1 MRCATLL
8 LQHPLAGRLSCLQHS
23 SALLRLLGDLLEHED
38 QEVRS
43 YVHGILYSIL
53 SLEHV
58 REEARGMVRG
68 EGREGE
74 GRGGKGDGE
83 GGEGRGGEGREGRS
97 GGEGREGRGGEGRGM
112 VREGRG
118 GGW

>member
-8 LQHPLAGRLSCLQHS
+8 LQHSLAGRLSCLQHS
-23 SALLRLLGDLLEHED
+23 SPLLRLLGDLLEHED

-58 REEARGMVRG
+58 REEARGMVREG
-68 EGREGE
+68 RGAEGREGSHISDV
-74 GRGGKGDGE
+74 GWVWGGCKRGG
-83 GGEGRGGEGREGRS
+83 S
-97 GGEGREGRGGEGRGM
+97 L
-112 VREGRG
+112 
-118 GGW
+118 